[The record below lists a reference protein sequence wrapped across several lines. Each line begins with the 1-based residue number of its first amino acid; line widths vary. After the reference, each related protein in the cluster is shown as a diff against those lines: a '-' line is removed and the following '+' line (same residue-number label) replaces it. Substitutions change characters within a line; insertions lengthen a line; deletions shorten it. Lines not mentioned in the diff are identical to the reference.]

1 MLHATPFSR
10 LVEVLRP
17 GATGRD
23 LVELLDG
30 KANRTTALH
39 WRSGRRGVPQWAIE
53 ILRDKLRRRHERE
66 RLIADHIATLP
77 ERPGLRAGAKNLAAY
92 LARR

>member
-1 MLHATPFSR
+1 MSPFRQAVDCLH
-10 LVEVLRP
+10 P

-30 KANRTTALH
+30 RAKRNAALH
-39 WRSGRRGVPQWAIE
+39 WYAGRNNPPPWA
-53 ILRDKLRRRHERE
+53 LQLLAAKLRASAEPLRAIARDLER
-66 RLIADHIATLP
+66 IP